1 MEQSNS
7 SGKATR
13 RTGIALIVVGVLIGL
28 VLRFVPARDWNEAL
42 TVFSFMP
49 LFLIVGGAFMVFRGK
64 QRATQAR
71 AETVFNDGLPDV
83 LYLRP
88 FKSDASMVGRSFAAV
103 TTVGL
108 VSGLATEEEQLA
120 EVLKPIG
127 DLVAIAH
134 PGKSV
139 PNPGAVK
146 LHASDEEWQQTV
158 IEQMRAAKLVI
169 IRAGDA
175 PGVLWELQQARQL
188 LNPRKLLL
196 LIMAIRKK
204 EFERFRVE
212 AENQLDIE
220 LSDWEGLKELGGRAG
235 FFRFRDDWSPEFLP
249 MRAPLF
255 RRSRYKLFRSLF
267 TYALK
272 PVFADYGLEWKEP
285 PISKLTVV
293 SFSIL
298 GLFGVLILAV
308 LVSAVA

>member
-13 RTGIALIVVGVLIGL
+13 RTGIALVVIGVLIAL
-28 VLRFVPARDWNEAL
+28 VLRFVPARDWNETL
-42 TVFSFMP
+42 TVIGFMP
-49 LFLIVGGAFMVFRGK
+49 LFLVIGGAFMAYRGK

-88 FKSDASMVGRSFAAV
+88 FKSDASMIGRSLAAV
-103 TTVGL
+103 TTAGL

-169 IRAGDA
+169 VRAGDA

-188 LNPRKLLL
+188 LSPGKLLL

-204 EFERFRVE
+204 EYERFRVE
-212 AENQLDIE
+212 AESQLDIE
-220 LSDWEGLKELGGRAG
+220 LADWEGLKGLGGRMG

-255 RRSRYKLFRSLF
+255 RRSSYKLFRSLF
-267 TYALK
+267 AYALK

-285 PISKLTVV
+285 PIAKLTVV
-293 SFSIL
+293 FFSIL
-298 GLFGVLILAV
+298 GLFGVLILAI
-308 LVSAVA
+308 LASAI